1 MPSPIALL
9 AGFLRWRALT
19 VLDPY
24 VQGNGFVG
32 AAVERAKHPLTLVL
46 VQLLFGLFPV
56 AAKKVFE
63 DLDPFPVLGLRLGG
77 AAFFLLVLH
86 LFLVKDA
93 IPIRTEWR
101 RVLLLS
107 MLGVVLNMGLFIVG
121 LELTTAVNA
130 VLVITTIPVFTYAIA
145 VLLGK
150 ETLGAQ
156 RAIGIAIA
164 LGGVVYLIGT
174 SYQAS
179 ARNALGDLL
188 VMLNCLCYAA
198 FLVLARPMTQKYD
211 ALSLTTWMFVVGAIV
226 FVPVAMLTGL
236 RGQLAGASGES
247 LAWMLYIILG
257 ATVLTYVL
265 SARVLRH
272 VPASTVAIFTYVQ
285 PLVTALAVFLI
296 LDTPLEWKVL
306 PAAALVFAGVW
317 LVARRQP
324 KVIEGQTV
332 VE

>member
-1 MPSPIALL
+1 M
-9 AGFLRWRALT
+9 
-19 VLDPY
+19 
-24 VQGNGFVG
+24 
-32 AAVERAKHPLTLVL
+32 EKAKHPLTLLV

-56 AAKKVFE
+56 AAKKVFVDFE
-63 DLDPFPVLGLRLGG
+63 PFPVLALRLGG

-121 LELTTAVNA
+121 VQLTTAVNA
-130 VLVITTIPVFTYAIA
+130 VLVITTIPVFTYGLA
-145 VLLGK
+145 VLMGK
-150 ETLGAQ
+150 ERLGPQ
-156 RAIGIAIA
+156 RAIGIAVA
-164 LGGVVYLIGT
+164 LFGVVYLIGS
-174 SYQAS
+174 SYQVDKAG
-179 ARNALGDLL
+179 ALGDFL
-188 VMLNCLCYAA
+188 VMLNCLCYSA

-226 FVPVAMLTGL
+226 FVPLGLWLGL
-236 RGQLAGASGES
+236 RGQLGTASNEAM
-247 LAWMLYIILG
+247 AWMVYIILG
-257 ATVLTYVL
+257 ATVVTYVL
-265 SARVLRH
+265 STRVLRH

-285 PLVTALAVFLI
+285 PIFTAIAAYFI
-296 LDTPLEWKVL
+296 LGAQLEWKIL

-317 LVARRQP
+317 LVAMRQP